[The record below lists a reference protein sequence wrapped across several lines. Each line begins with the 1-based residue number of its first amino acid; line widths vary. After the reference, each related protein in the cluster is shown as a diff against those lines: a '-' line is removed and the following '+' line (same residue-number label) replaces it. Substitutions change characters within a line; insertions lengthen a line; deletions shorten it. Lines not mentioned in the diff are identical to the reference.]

1 MTDAAQIRQRII
13 LIVSVI
19 SGLVFEGC
27 AQRKTEEHT
36 LRLKPF
42 SIVEKSAGTEISG
55 LAKSLLHKEVYW
67 AINDSGNPPAIV
79 PLSGKGEIM
88 SESGRHIIIP
98 EARNIDW
105 EALAIDRSG
114 TMYICDTGNNYSQ
127 RKELQV
133 YRIPEPPLDCE
144 TTVKPEV
151 ITVRYPDQSASAT
164 SPLFFDCEAAF
175 VFNTRLYLLTKRLQ
189 DSSTTL
195 YRLDSGKQNK
205 TNTLTLLTNHPIGG
219 YVTGADI
226 SPDQNM
232 LAVLTYKTLWLFYD
246 FQDDNFFEG
255 SKRSIHLQNAGQIE
269 SVVFTSP
276 DELLLVNET
285 KNELFTIHLNRG
297 DW

>member
-1 MTDAAQIRQRII
+1 MADTAQIRKIII
-13 LIVSVI
+13 LTVSVI
-19 SGLVFEGC
+19 AGLVFEGC
-27 AQRKTEEHT
+27 GERKTEEHT
-36 LRLKPF
+36 LRLKPA
-42 SIVEKSAGTEISG
+42 SIVEKSAGEEISG

-79 PLSGKGEIM
+79 SLSGKGEIM

-114 TMYICDTGNNYSQ
+114 TMYICDVGNNYSQ
-127 RKELQV
+127 RKELQI
-133 YRIPEPPLDCE
+133 YRIPEPPLDCD
-144 TTVKPEV
+144 TTAKPEI

-175 VFNTRLYLLTKRLQ
+175 IFNKKLYLLTKRLQ

-195 YRLDSGKQNK
+195 YRLDSEKQNQ
-205 TNTLTLLTNHPIGG
+205 TNTLTLLSNYPIGG
-219 YVTGADI
+219 YVTDADI

-232 LAVLTYKTLWLFYD
+232 LAVLTYKTLWLFYN
-246 FQDDNFFEG
+246 FHDDNFFDG
-255 SKRSIHLQNAGQIE
+255 KKKAIHLQDAGQIE

-285 KNELFTIHLNRG
+285 KNELFTIRLNRG